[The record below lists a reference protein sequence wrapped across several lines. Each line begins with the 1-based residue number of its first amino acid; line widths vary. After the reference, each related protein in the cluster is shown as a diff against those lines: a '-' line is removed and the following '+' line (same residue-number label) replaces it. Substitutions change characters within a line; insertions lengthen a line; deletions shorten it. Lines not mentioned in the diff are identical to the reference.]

1 MPFTPYHFGPSAL
14 IGLPLKRWIDIP
26 VFVLANVVV
35 DFEPL
40 AVMVYQLDYPLHGY
54 FHTFLF
60 GGFVGLVWGLVAY
73 LLFRPV
79 FRPVMKLFRLAYQ
92 PTLLKMAM
100 SGLLGIWLHV
110 LTDSFLY
117 PEMNPFWP
125 KIGNPFHAIISY
137 QTIFLICEVSLIAAI
152 VIYPAY
158 AVAKWRKAKT
168 QP

>member
-1 MPFTPYHFGPSAL
+1 MPFTPYHFGPAAI

-40 AVMVYQLDYPLHGY
+40 AVMVYKLDYPLHGY

-60 GGFVGLVWGLVAY
+60 GGLIGLMWGLAAY
-73 LLFRPV
+73 LLFRPI
-79 FRPVMKLFRLAYQ
+79 FRWLMRLFQLPYQ

-110 LTDSFLY
+110 FIDSFLY
-117 PEMNPFWP
+117 LEMQPFWP
-125 KIGNPFHAIISY
+125 VRGNPFHAIVRY
-137 QTIFLICEVSLIAAI
+137 QTIFLICEASLIAAI

-158 AVAKWRKAKT
+158 AFAK
-168 QP
+168 